1 MKDYG
6 MLLEK
11 TIEKY
16 WGNPKTPIYFA
27 DYYGDKFEMRALL
40 FSIVVHEIN
49 YKFAE
54 YTEEEIEEL
63 KSFEKKGWDNNIKHK
78 DSIKILEVL
87 ADHDRVK

>member
-1 MKDYG
+1 MTDYG

-16 WGNPKTPIYFA
+16 WGHPKTPIYFA
-27 DYYGDKFEMRALL
+27 NYYGDKFEMKALL

-49 YKFAE
+49 YKASE
-54 YTEEEIEEL
+54 YSDEEMEEL
-63 KSFEKKGWDNNIKHK
+63 KAFERKAWDNKIKHK

-87 ADHDRVK
+87 ANHNKQ